1 MIYYIFFRYCFLYIF
16 LLLFQIMKR
25 DKEDTLEEKSKE
37 FLKEKIINLKKTS
50 FNLSDVE
57 KLDEQILK
65 INYLVKNQ
73 YIIESGDTIKDFYYE
88 ITNNGMKWV
97 FT

>member
-1 MIYYIFFRYCFLYIF
+1 
-16 LLLFQIMKR
+16 MKR